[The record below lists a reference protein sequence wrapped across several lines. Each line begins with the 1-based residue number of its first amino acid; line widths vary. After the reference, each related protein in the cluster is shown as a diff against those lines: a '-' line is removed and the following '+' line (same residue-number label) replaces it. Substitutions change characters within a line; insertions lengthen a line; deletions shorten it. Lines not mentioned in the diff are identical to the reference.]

1 MLNKIDN
8 APYRFFT
15 SNIPNCEP
23 FRKIE
28 IAEVDYLG
36 RYPLGKKTKGSQE
49 KMGIFTGL
57 PDSRCIFSTSVP
69 KENRG

>member
-8 APYRFFT
+8 VPYRFFT

-28 IAEVDYLG
+28 IAEVDYIGRYKLG
-36 RYPLGKKTKGSQE
+36 RRTKGSEE
-49 KMGIFTGL
+49 KKGIFTGL
-57 PDSRCIFSTSVP
+57 PDSRCMFSISFP
-69 KENRG
+69 KEKRG